1 MTKKYKYI
9 YGPVASW
16 RLGSS
21 LGIDLL
27 SQEEKICD
35 FNCIYCQ
42 LGPTL
47 CYTVTRQTYVPV
59 TEILQEIKTLPA
71 VHIDYITFAGSGEP
85 TLASNLGQAIKA
97 VKALSKTPVAV
108 LTNSSLLHLGQVR
121 KELLPADY
129 VSVKLDAGSP
139 DSLQAINDP
148 AKAVQFVNLLS
159 GIIKFSRQYQG
170 WLALQIMFIEQN
182 KNDVKKM
189 VNLIKQI
196 NPDEVQINTPLRV
209 CAVKPLSK
217 ENVRKIRNT
226 IAVACKKVN
235 IVSVY
240 DKKEA
245 PDIYSISDAETLKRR
260 GKVIR

>member
-59 TEILQEIKTLPA
+59 SEILREIKTLPEA
-71 VHIDYITFAGSGEP
+71 PIDYITFAGSGEP
-85 TLASNLGQAIKA
+85 TLAKNLGQAIKA

-121 KELLPADY
+121 KELLLADY

-148 AKAVQFVNLLS
+148 AKAVRFVKLLS
-159 GIIKFSRQYQG
+159 GIKKFSKQYQG
-170 WLALQIMFIEQN
+170 WLALQIMFVN
-182 KNDVKKM
+182 KNLKDVDKM
-189 VNLIKQI
+189 ISLIKQI
-196 NPDEVQINTPLRV
+196 KPDEVQINTPLRV
-209 CAVKPLSK
+209 CAVNPLSK
-217 ENVRKIRNT
+217 ESIRKIRNM
-226 IAVACKKVN
+226 IAAACKKVN

-240 DKKEA
+240 DKKEIQ
-245 PDIYSISDAETLKRR
+245 DIYSISDAETLKRR
-260 GKVIR
+260 GKVIK

>member
-1 MTKKYKYI
+1 MNKKYKYI

-47 CYTVTRQTYVPV
+47 CYTTKRQYFILVK
-59 TEILQEIKTLPA
+59 EIIKEIESLPT

-85 TLASNLGQAIKA
+85 TLAKNLGQAIRA

-108 LTNSSLLHLGQVR
+108 LTNSSLLHLNKVR
-121 KELLPADY
+121 QELLPADY

-148 AKAVQFVNLLS
+148 AKDVCFEKLLS
-159 GIIKFSRQYQG
+159 GIIKFRKQYQG
-170 WLALQIMFIEQN
+170 WLALQIMFVN
-182 KNDVKKM
+182 KNMQDVDKM
-189 VNLIKQI
+189 INLIKQI

-217 ENVRKIRNT
+217 ESIRKIRNT
-226 IAVACKKVN
+226 IAAACKKVA

-240 DKKEA
+240 DKNKSQA
-245 PDIYSISDAETLKRR
+245 IYSISDAETLKRR
-260 GKVIR
+260 GKVIK